1 MGGTIQKL
9 PHQSPAQTAGFL
21 KRVGRNA
28 SKAPEASLPVVEV
41 KKAIKLLAGQGKS
54 VAAIEV
60 LPSGG
65 FRVIAAAK
73 GEAKKPPNPF
83 DEVLG

>member
-21 KRVGRNA
+21 NRVGRNA
-28 SKAPEASLPVVEV
+28 PKGPRAALPMVEV
-41 KKAIKLLAGQGKS
+41 KRVVKLLAGQGKS

>member
-9 PHQSPAQTAGFL
+9 PHQSPAQSAGFL
-21 KRVGRNA
+21 NRVGRTA
-28 SKAPEASLPVVEV
+28 PKAPKASLPMVEV
-41 KKAIKLLAGQGKS
+41 KKALKLLAGPGKS

-73 GEAKKPPNPF
+73 GEAKKPPRLPV
-83 DEVLG
+83 DR